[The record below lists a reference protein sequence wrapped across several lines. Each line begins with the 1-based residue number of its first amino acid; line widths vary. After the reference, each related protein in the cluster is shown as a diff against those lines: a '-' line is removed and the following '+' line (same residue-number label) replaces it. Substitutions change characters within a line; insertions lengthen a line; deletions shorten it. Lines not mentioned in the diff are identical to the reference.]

1 MTSFYTGS
9 FINTLSE
16 CASYHNKDQAKVG
29 VEYHVGSNRP
39 GECGLENRQVPEC
52 IVSGG
57 KKKSTL
63 SAA

>member
-16 CASYHNKDQAKVG
+16 CASYHNKVG
-29 VEYHVGSNRP
+29 VEYHVGSNGP

-57 KKKSTL
+57 KKKSIL